1 MAEETAK
8 FGSLSWFKG
17 WGERLANAGLEAVTN
32 VITAKK
38 VSSGSPTVTP
48 GSVAAKALTWL
59 PYALIGAA
67 ALVLVLVMKKR
78 P

>member
-1 MAEETAK
+1 MAADAA
-8 FGSLSWFKG
+8 FGSAAWFKA

-38 VSSGSPTVTP
+38 VSTGSPTVTT
-48 GSVAAKALTWL
+48 GSVAAKAISWL

-67 ALVLVLVMKKR
+67 VLIMVLVLRKK
-78 P
+78 